1 MAKLWVVAKREY
13 LERVRTKWFFIA
25 TFFGPVL
32 FGALMIVPPLVAERS
47 AASTSVGNILIIDA
61 SGTDLGDRVAGS
73 LGGLSAGAGGGT
85 RIMTTAPDEIA
96 AAESL
101 ATDSVIA
108 RRATGYLVID
118 STTVAGTGARYVGSN
133 ASTIADMN
141 ELTRIVREQVLAMR
155 FERAGVD
162 PLEASSIARTRL
174 RLETER
180 LTSAGRGGS
189 GRVNI
194 VFAFVVA
201 ILLYF
206 TIFLYGQNVLRGV
219 MEEKQT
225 RVAEVVFASVK
236 PMTLLGGK
244 VLGVGGVGL
253 TQLVLWVA
261 SGFLLYQIR
270 EPLLVRFGVER
281 TTFPLPD
288 ISLAMIGL
296 LLLFFVLGYV
306 FYAALFAAVGAM
318 VNSEQ
323 EAQQAQLP
331 VVLLLVSSVALLQ
344 AIVTRPDGGLSRLLS
359 LLPFSSP
366 IVMPLRMSVV
376 SVSPLEI
383 LLAVAL
389 LAAGCVG
396 VVWLAGRIYRVG
408 MLMYGKRPTMM
419 EVLRWVRN

>member
-1 MAKLWVVAKREY
+1 MGKLWVIAKREY
-13 LERVRTKWFFIA
+13 FERVRTKWFFIA

-32 FGALMIVPPLVAERS
+32 FGALMILPPLMAGRS
-47 AASTSVGNILIIDA
+47 KASESMGNIYILDA
-61 SGTDLGDRVAGS
+61 TGTDLGNRIAGA
-73 LGGLSAGAGGGT
+73 LGGVGDASTT
-85 RIMTTAPDEIA
+85 RVMTVPAAEMAP
-96 AAESL
+96 AESL
-101 ATDSVIA
+101 ATDSVRA
-108 RRATGYLVID
+108 RAARGYLVID
-118 STTVAGTGARYVGSN
+118 SSTIAGTGARYAGTN

-141 ELTRIVREQVLAMR
+141 ELARVAREQLLVMR
-155 FERAGVD
+155 FENAGMD

-180 LTSAGRGGS
+180 LTSTGRGGS

-194 VFAFVVA
+194 MFAFVVA
-201 ILLYF
+201 FLLYM

-225 RVAEVVFASVK
+225 RVAEVVFASVR

-244 VLGVGGVGL
+244 VLGVGAVGL
-253 TQLVLWVA
+253 SQLVLWVV
-261 SGFLLYQIR
+261 SGVALYKIR
-270 EPLLVRFGVER
+270 EPVLARFGVES
-281 TTFPLPD
+281 TSFPMPD
-288 ISLAMIGL
+288 ISFGMLLL

-331 VVLLLVSSVALLQ
+331 VILMLVSSVMMIQ
-344 AIVTRPDGGLSRLLS
+344 AIVTRPDGTLSRVMS
-359 LLPFSSP
+359 LLPFSSS

-376 SVSPLEI
+376 AVSAFDIALSI
-383 LLAVAL
+383 GL
-389 LAAGCVG
+389 LAAACWA

-408 MLMYGKRPTMM
+408 MLMYGKRPTMR
-419 EVLRWVRN
+419 ELGRWVRT